1 MSKYLVAVFDGID
14 PYIVS
19 TSARTINEAENRIM
33 NKLTKEWD
41 LDVPADWCDFCNIA
55 QASDYQIGEVCDIDE
70 F

>member
-1 MSKYLVAVFDGID
+1 
-14 PYIVS
+14 
-19 TSARTINEAENRIM
+19 M

-55 QASDYQIGEVCDIDE
+55 QASDYQIGEVCDIEE